1 MTDRADAVIIGGGII
16 GTSIAYYL
24 AKLGVKKVVLLE
36 KGYLA
41 GGSTGRCGGGIR
53 QQWSEPMNV
62 RLAMRSVELFKR
74 FEEEIGM
81 DIEYYEGGYLLLAY
95 NEKEEEL
102 FEKNVAMQQG
112 EGLDVRILSP
122 SKTKELFPFMDL
134 TGLKLAAYCPSDGH
148 ANPHLAT
155 FAYAAAAEK
164 LGAKILNRTEAIA
177 IEVSNGSIRAVVTD
191 KGRIETSLVIN
202 AAGGDSRTV
211 GYLAGV
217 EIPTESY
224 RHQIFV
230 TEPVEHIL
238 DPLVISFVNN
248 FYIRQTKA
256 GNFIMGQGD
265 KDEKPGFKMNTS
277 WKFLKEMTSKMP
289 SFFPFLE
296 GVRVLRHWSGLYN
309 MSPDAQPIIDRS
321 AEVSDY
327 YFAVGFS
334 GHGFML
340 APAVGEA
347 MAEWIVRG
355 KPEKVEISNL
365 RMARFAGG
373 VSVEKNVV

>member
-1 MTDRADAVIIGGGII
+1 MTERADVVIIGGGVI

-24 AKLGVKKVVLLE
+24 AKLGVKKIVLLE
-36 KGYLA
+36 KDYLA
-41 GGSTGRCGGGIR
+41 SGSTGRCGGGIR

-62 RLAMRSVELFKR
+62 RLAMRSVELFKN
-74 FEEEIGM
+74 FKEDIGM

-95 NEKEEEL
+95 NDKEEKL
-102 FEKNVAMQQG
+102 FEKNVAMQQR
-112 EGLDVRILSP
+112 EGLDVSLLSP
-122 SKTKELFPFMDL
+122 AQTSKLFPFMNLD
-134 TGLKLAAYCPSDGH
+134 GLKSAAYCPSDGH

-164 LGAKILNRTEAIA
+164 LGVKILNRTEARH
-177 IEVSNGSIRAVVTD
+177 IEVTNGCIKAVETD
-191 KGRIETSLVIN
+191 KERIETSLVIN
-202 AAGGDSRTV
+202 AAGGNSRDV
-211 GYLAGV
+211 GLLAGV
-217 EIPTESY
+217 DIPTESY

-238 DPLVISFVNN
+238 DPLVISFLNN
-248 FYIRQTKA
+248 FYIRQTKS

-265 KDEKPGFKMNTS
+265 KDENPGFNMNTT
-277 WKFLKEMTSKMP
+277 WKFLKEMTLKMP
-289 SFFPFLE
+289 KFFPFLE
-296 GVRVLRHWSGLYN
+296 GVRVLRHWAGLYN

-347 MAEWIVRG
+347 MAEWIVCG

-365 RMARFAGG
+365 KLARFAGG